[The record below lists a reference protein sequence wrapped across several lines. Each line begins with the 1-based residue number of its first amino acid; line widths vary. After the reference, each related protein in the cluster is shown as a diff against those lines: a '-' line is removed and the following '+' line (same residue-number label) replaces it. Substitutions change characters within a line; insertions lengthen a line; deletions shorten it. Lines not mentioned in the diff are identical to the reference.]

1 MEKIFRQ
8 RINRDDGMISR
19 NENNVVRTSSMSE
32 KMQTQRVRNV
42 SEQSG
47 KYSASEKMNRK
58 YNGKKS
64 EVGGMPKKAA

>member
-19 NENNVVRTSSMSE
+19 NENNVVKTSSMSE
-32 KMQTQRVRNV
+32 KLQTQRVRNV

-58 YNGKKS
+58 YNRKKS

>member
-32 KMQTQRVRNV
+32 KLQTQRGAKCVGAV
-42 SEQSG
+42 G
-47 KYSASEKMNRK
+47 KIQCE
-58 YNGKKS
+58 
-64 EVGGMPKKAA
+64 